1 MRFEVTVDYLQG
13 IGRKVLTSDG
23 HVVEL
28 NPSLEKEL
36 SLIGVS
42 SKLFAEGLIDAVT
55 QNNGTYSFFLPAK
68 KISDECENVLRI
80 FEIWI
85 STTNQTRK
93 MLVIVINVEGN
104 AQITLLR
111 PELYNDFSKDLIEIL
126 AKRYICLKIT
136 MPFMYRSV
144 IFDTFNSFKRLFDI
158 IFEGIINLSG
168 NIYMATISND
178 KKALLWKIDSTNIR
192 YVSNNLIPSEL
203 LRLIR

>member
-1 MRFEVTVDYLQG
+1 MRFEVTIDYLQG
-13 IGRKVLTSDG
+13 IGRKILTSEG
-23 HVVEL
+23 HVIEL
-28 NPSLEKEL
+28 NPLLETEL

-42 SKLFAEGLIDAVT
+42 PKLFAEGITDAVI
-55 QNNGTYSFFLPAK
+55 QNDGTYSFFLPVK
-68 KISDECENVLRI
+68 KLSDDCENILRI

-85 STTNQTRK
+85 TTINLARK

-104 AQITLLR
+104 AQITLLK
-111 PELYNDFSKDLIEIL
+111 PELYNNFSKDLIEIL
-126 AKRYICLKIT
+126 AKKYICLKIT

-168 NIYMATISND
+168 NNYMATISND
-178 KKALLWKIDSTNIR
+178 KKALLWKIDSTNIQ